1 MFSKVLQYLRKMGV
15 LILLGIFLLVYYISS
30 RSVTQSRALLYPNII
45 MVIYVI
51 VFAWNVI
58 SLIIEERRNIR
69 KNKKM
74 ESFSIS
80 EFWEK
85 NKRAIVV
92 FLSTV
97 IFVFI
102 SRIIGFWVVAFIY
115 ILTMTYYLGLRK
127 LKLLFP
133 LSIILTI
140 VLYLLFTVLLKTD
153 LPKGFLM

>member
-140 VLYLLFTVLLKTD
+140 VLYLLFAVLLKTD